1 MPARPCIID
10 ACWFA
15 EPLYPCRTT
24 AGAPNQTLL
33 CSVEQD
39 FIFKLPDADAHTAAK
54 LASANDGWLPFRRW
68 KSWRAPGG
76 SLSFRETF
84 HVNVSK
90 ATARR
95 LLSFYFRLIRSHA
108 NGSTQPKPLAKAT
121 NNTLASQKCFIFIQQ
136 CNYNAF
142 CAAFM
147 DDSDR
152 AINPSAN

>member
-1 MPARPCIID
+1 MRVGLQNRFIPAARQLEHQTRPYYVQNKIL
-10 ACWFA
+10 F
-15 EPLYPCRTT
+15 
-24 AGAPNQTLL
+24 
-33 CSVEQD
+33 SS
-39 FIFKLPDADAHTAAK
+39 FPDADAHTAAK
-54 LASANDGWLPFRRW
+54 LASANDGWLPVRRW

-90 ATARR
+90 ATPRR

-121 NNTLASQKCFIFIQQ
+121 NNTRASQKCFIFIQQ